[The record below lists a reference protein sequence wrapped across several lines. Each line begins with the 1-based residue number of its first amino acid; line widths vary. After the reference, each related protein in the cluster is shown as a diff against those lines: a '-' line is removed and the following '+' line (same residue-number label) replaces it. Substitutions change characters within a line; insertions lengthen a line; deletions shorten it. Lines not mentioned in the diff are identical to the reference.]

1 MGVLALLFPSVHFS
15 CFNNGYWLCSES
27 RKNDWR
33 ICQSSIQIALSRSI
47 FELGSWFKS
56 KMEVLALL
64 FPSVHVLC
72 FLAGYWLCNESRK
85 NDWRICQSFSSTCST
100 QPVYRVATNSS
111 ISVNIRARKLVQRA
125 KWKCSR
131 CSFHRCTSCAL
142 TMDIGCA
149 VSRAKMTDVYVSHFL
164 VHVLHSVQGCN
175 K

>member
-1 MGVLALLFPSVHFS
+1 MEVLALLFPSVHFL
-15 CFNNGYWLCSES
+15 CFTNGYWLCSESRKNDWRICQSSIQIALSRSIFELGSWFKSKMEVLALLFPSVHFLCFTNGYWLCSES

-72 FLAGYWLCNESRK
+72 FLAGYWLCSESRK

-111 ISVNIRARKLVQRA
+111 ISVNI
-125 KWKCSR
+125 
-131 CSFHRCTSCAL
+131 
-142 TMDIGCA
+142 
-149 VSRAKMTDVYVSHFL
+149 
-164 VHVLHSVQGCN
+164 
-175 K
+175 